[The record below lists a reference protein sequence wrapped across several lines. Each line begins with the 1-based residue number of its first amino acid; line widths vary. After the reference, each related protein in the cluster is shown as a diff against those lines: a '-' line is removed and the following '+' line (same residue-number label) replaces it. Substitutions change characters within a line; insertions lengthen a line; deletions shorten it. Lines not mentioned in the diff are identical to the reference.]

1 MPQVTIRIY
10 QNEGSAGRA
19 ERTLVRTKYID
30 TKSDKGLTG
39 KSAALIIKREFPEF
53 VLAGRVFV
61 IKSEGILP

>member
-1 MPQVTIRIY
+1 MDTTIL
-10 QNEGSAGRA
+10 RA
-19 ERTLVRTKYID
+19 SNLSLQRNPKYID

-39 KSAALIIKREFPEF
+39 KSAALTIKREFPEF